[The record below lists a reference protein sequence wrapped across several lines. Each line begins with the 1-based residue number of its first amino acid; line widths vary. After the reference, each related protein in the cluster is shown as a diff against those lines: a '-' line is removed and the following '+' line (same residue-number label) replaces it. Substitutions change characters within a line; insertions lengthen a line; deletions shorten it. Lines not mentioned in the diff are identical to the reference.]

1 MKVSVCVPAFE
12 RVEYLSRL
20 IQSVRA
26 QDYPDTE
33 VCISDDSRDGSVEAY
48 IATLRE
54 PWVRYE
60 RNPGRRGLGPNLQH
74 ALAMASGEIAVVLG
88 DDDMLSCPD
97 ALRRYVEAAVRYPTA
112 RFFYPNHLQID
123 TEDRVSFVH
132 RYFSEERYYA
142 AGAESFAAT
151 WLRSV
156 QIAGMGFRLAGDGI
170 VVRLFPDEPCLFPQV
185 VAVGHL
191 VARGGSVGMARYLVS
206 PRGHALQLGG
216 QAAQGKLVSSL
227 LEQRGAAELLSMLR
241 SFADQYPDEMRS
253 QAPSLERHI
262 VVNFAGSMPNILL
275 TAGRPAL
282 RRLTSLVF
290 EESPYARRSVWLRI
304 LYVGLCVAPAA
315 LLESTVHLLKRAQLV
330 VRRTRS
336 ADLLDLDRSE
346 ASLPLPSATPRLQP

>member
-20 IQSVRA
+20 IHSVRA
-26 QDYPDTE
+26 QDYPDKE
-33 VCISDDSRDGSVEAY
+33 ICISDDSRDDSVETY
-48 IATLRE
+48 IATLDE

-74 ALAMASGEIAVVLG
+74 ALAMAEGDLAVVLG
-88 DDDMLSCPD
+88 DDDILSCSD
-97 ALRRYVEAAVRYPTA
+97 ALRRYAEAAVRYPTA

-123 TEDRVSFVH
+123 AEDRVSFVH
-132 RYFSEERYYA
+132 RYFSDEGYYA
-142 AGAESFAAT
+142 PGTESFAAT

-156 QIAGMGFRLAGDGI
+156 QIAGLGFRLAGDGL
-170 VVRLFPDEPCLFPQV
+170 VTALFPDEPCLFPQV

-191 VARGGSVGMARYLVS
+191 VAQAGSVGMARYLVS

-216 QAAQGKLVSSL
+216 QAAQGKLVSSP
-227 LEQRGAAELLSMLR
+227 LEQRGGAELLSMVR

-253 QAPSLERHI
+253 LAPSLERHI

-282 RRLTSLVF
+282 RRLTSLVL
-290 EESPYARRSVWLRI
+290 EESPYARRSVWLRT
-304 LYVGLCVAPAA
+304 LYLGLCVTPAA
-315 LLESTVHLLKRAQLV
+315 LLEPTVHLLKRAQLV
-330 VRRTRS
+330 ARRTRS
-336 ADLLDLDRSE
+336 ADLVDLDRSG
-346 ASLPLPSATPRLQP
+346 ARLLLPSAMPRSQP